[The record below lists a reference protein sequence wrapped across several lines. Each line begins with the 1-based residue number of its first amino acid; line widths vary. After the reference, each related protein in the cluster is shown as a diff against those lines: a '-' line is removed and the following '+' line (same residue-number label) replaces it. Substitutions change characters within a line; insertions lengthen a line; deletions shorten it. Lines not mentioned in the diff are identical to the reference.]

1 MYTRDRKVNMNA
13 KDKIQKLLDREE
25 ERLDAYKKIAAE
37 NESVETLKNVS
48 EQYDKVLGILMA
60 QMEVLE

>member
-1 MYTRDRKVNMNA
+1 MNA